1 MPVNSIIHDK
11 NTVYDQSRIDF
22 FMKKLQDAAKEKD
35 LALVNMY
42 ATEIDIT
49 KRVIEIQTKQPKNY
63 LSVKER
69 NDASLWLTME
79 LEDKRQT
86 FCNLRDDG
94 VYNKGESD
102 RFKVASQEFL
112 SAIKGKE
119 EHEAYC
125 LFRDVADLAM
135 VSKKRILEICNAAP
149 SDKRTDYWKDHSDK
163 MRNLYLSE

>member
-1 MPVNSIIHDK
+1 MSASIIHDK

-22 FMKKLQDAAKEKD
+22 FMKKLKDATKAKD
-35 LALVNMY
+35 IALVNMY

-49 KRVIEIQTKQPKNY
+49 QRVIDIQTKQPKNY

-69 NDASLWLTME
+69 SDTSLWLTME
-79 LEDKRQT
+79 LEDKRRT

-94 VYNKGESD
+94 VYNQAESD
-102 RFKVASQEFL
+102 RFKLASREFL
-112 SAIKGKE
+112 TAIQDKE

-125 LFRDVADLAM
+125 LFRDVAEVAM

-149 SDKRTDYWKDHSDK
+149 RDKRAEYWKDNSDT
-163 MRNLYLSE
+163 MRKLYLSE

>member
-1 MPVNSIIHDK
+1 MSASIIHDK

-22 FMKKLQDAAKEKD
+22 FMKKLKDATKAKD
-35 LALVNMY
+35 IALVNMY

-49 KRVIEIQTKQPKNY
+49 QRVIDIQTKQPKNY

-69 NDASLWLTME
+69 SDTSLWLTME
-79 LEDKRQT
+79 LEDKRRT

-94 VYNKGESD
+94 VYNQAESD
-102 RFKVASQEFL
+102 RFKLASREFL
-112 SAIKGKE
+112 TAIQDKE

-125 LFRDVADLAM
+125 LFRDVAEVAM

-149 SDKRTDYWKDHSDK
+149 PDKRAEYWKNNSDT
-163 MRNLYLSE
+163 MRELYLSE

>member
-1 MPVNSIIHDK
+1 MSASIIHDK

-22 FMKKLQDAAKEKD
+22 FMKKLKDATKAKD
-35 LALVNMY
+35 IALVNMY

-49 KRVIEIQTKQPKNY
+49 QRVIDIQTKQPKNY

-69 NDASLWLTME
+69 SDTSLWLTME
-79 LEDKRQT
+79 LEDKRRT

-94 VYNKGESD
+94 VYNQAESD
-102 RFKVASQEFL
+102 RFKLASREFL
-112 SAIKGKE
+112 TAIQDKE

-125 LFRDVADLAM
+125 LFRDVVEVAM
-135 VSKKRILEICNAAP
+135 VSKKRILEICIAAP
-149 SDKRTDYWKDHSDK
+149 PVKRAEYWKNHSDT